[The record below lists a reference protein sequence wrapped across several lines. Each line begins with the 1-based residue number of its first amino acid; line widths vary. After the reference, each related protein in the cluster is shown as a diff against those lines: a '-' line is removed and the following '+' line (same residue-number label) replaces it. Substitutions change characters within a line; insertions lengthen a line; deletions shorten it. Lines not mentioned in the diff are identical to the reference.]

1 MSVIRIER
9 AAVLTMVE
17 GQAPIPGGVVQ
28 WDGREI
34 TYAGCAASAPDVRVD
49 RVIDGSGCVVMPG
62 LINAHTHLAMTL
74 FRGFADDMPLKPWL
88 EERIWPAEKRLVADD
103 VYWGTRLGVLE
114 LLRGGCTCLNDMY
127 HFDRTAAQAAEDG
140 LIRACPSGVMLGF
153 LDDPFGMLEN
163 AVEFVVAI
171 REQGHSRL
179 HPMLGPHAPY
189 TCPRPLLERVL
200 QEAIAHDLPLHIH
213 VAETSREYDDS
224 RREHGMSPVQY
235 LDSLG
240 FLQAKTALA
249 HCVWLDD
256 RDIEILA
263 ERQAGVIH
271 CPSSNMKLGSG
282 FARVPDLL
290 AAGAVVGLGTDG
302 AASNNNL
309 DMFEEMHLAALI
321 HKGRTG
327 DPTVVPAR
335 RALEMATRDAAKALG
350 IDNLVGTLEP
360 GKRADL
366 ALVSFAAPHLTP
378 VHGIC
383 SHLVYSAGA
392 SDVRMTVVDG
402 AVVMEE
408 GQFPGQ
414 DAEEVYRNADV
425 RARVLCSS

>member
-1 MSVIRIER
+1 MSVIRVEH
-9 AAVLTMVE
+9 ATVLTMVD
-17 GQAPIPGGVVQ
+17 GQDPIPDGVVQ
-28 WDGREI
+28 WAGREI
-34 TYAGCAASAPDVRVD
+34 TYAGCASGAPEGPVD
-49 RVIDGSGCVVMPG
+49 RVIDGSDCLLMPG

-88 EERIWPAEKRLVADD
+88 EERIWPAEKKLVADD

-127 HFDRTAAQAAEDG
+127 HYDQTAAQAADDG

-153 LDDPFGMLEN
+153 FDDPFGMLER
-163 AVEFVVAI
+163 AVEFGVHI

-189 TCPRPLLERVL
+189 TCQPALLERVL
-200 QEAIAHDLPLHIH
+200 QEAVAHDLPLHIH
-213 VAETSREYDDS
+213 VAETRREYDDS
-224 RREHGMSPVQY
+224 RREHGLSPVQY

-240 FLQAKTALA
+240 FFQVKTALA

-263 ERQAGVIH
+263 ERQAGVVH
-271 CPSSNMKLGSG
+271 CPSSNLKLGSG

-290 AAGAVVGLGTDG
+290 AAGAVVGIGTDG

-309 DMFEEMHLAALI
+309 DMFEEIHLAALI
-321 HKGRTG
+321 HKGNTG

-335 RALEMATRDAAKALG
+335 RALEMATRDSAKALS
-350 IDNLVGTLEP
+350 IDHLVGTLEA

-366 ALVSFAAPHLTP
+366 VLVSGAAPHMKP
-378 VHGIC
+378 VHNIC

-402 AVVMEE
+402 AVVMED
-408 GQFPGQ
+408 GRFPGQ
-414 DAEEVYRNADV
+414 DADEVFRNANA
-425 RARVLCSS
+425 RARALCGA